1 MYEEATPGSRFGPN
15 LNLILMRGPQR
26 APLGVSAERYR
37 LYASGA
43 HGVARLC
50 ADPVGG
56 VAVACWAPRR
66 RSGLGG
72 RLGADPVGGVDVG
85 TVVR

>member
-1 MYEEATPGSRFGPN
+1 
-15 LNLILMRGPQR
+15 MRGPQR

-37 LYASGA
+37 LYGHPA
-43 HGVARLC
+43 HMYGVVARLC

-56 VAVACWAPRR
+56 VACWAPQR
-66 RSGLGG
+66 RSCWGG
-72 RLGADPVGGVDVG
+72 RLGADPVGGVDVDVG